1 MVEIT
6 ENLKAVFGTIR
17 LVLHGLLEALL
28 DVMPEQVVPDAVGTH
43 HNDVVLLDGVLGAE
57 RLLTVIVDIQVAV
70 NSELIGEIEAVLL
83 VLGGEQSL
91 ESLGLILASSDDHVA
106 AVAVVGC
113 AKSVRVVL
121 VEGSDHQ
128 GAR

>member
-43 HNDVVLLDGVLGAE
+43 HNDVVL
-57 RLLTVIVDIQVAV
+57 
-70 NSELIGEIEAVLL
+70 
-83 VLGGEQSL
+83 
-91 ESLGLILASSDDHVA
+91 
-106 AVAVVGC
+106 VAVVGC
-113 AKSVRVVL
+113 AEGVRVVL

-128 GAR
+128 GARPNFSIGLRALHEDVMESLASRVAGIEVLLHHLDQFLRVNA